1 MTSGYWSA
9 KVLPDQ
15 LPTAEEGEDPE
26 FRGHQKTQRKPKQ
39 VENKTAL
46 LPCCIPNRDL
56 ASLSLSKEDILIFTR
71 KLLAK
76 Y

>member
-15 LPTAEEGEDPE
+15 LPTAEEEEDPE

-39 VENKTAL
+39 VENKTVL